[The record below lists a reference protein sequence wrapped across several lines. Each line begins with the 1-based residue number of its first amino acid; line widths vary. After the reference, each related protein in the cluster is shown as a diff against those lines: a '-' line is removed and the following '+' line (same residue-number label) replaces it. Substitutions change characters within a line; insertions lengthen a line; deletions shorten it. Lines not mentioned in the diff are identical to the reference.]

1 MSTILFHFW
10 HFGYVIFVMCIA
22 YFLFLCHM
30 STSGFEVLYTVT
42 YSLKGHVLVI
52 LSEGVMAYLKQNIDI
67 TKLKQS
73 YKWSGVWQE
82 KGLSSKSVLGCDK
95 EDGCVLVQ
103 Q

>member
-1 MSTILFHFW
+1 
-10 HFGYVIFVMCIA
+10 MCIA